1 MAQVPPSHPTASRAP
16 VRSVISSE
24 GRSGIDGRL
33 GDVSR
38 ADQDNSSRPGTPRY
52 IPSTARSGRECA
64 DAEAAT
70 HRSATRIFCPI
81 ACPSAR
87 ARAVRFAKE
96 RMTRSSNGIV
106 AVESSCCSSERRRLT
121 PQSRISGQAR
131 SLGSSLRGYA
141 HCPAEE
147 EPHANGSPA
156 RSSRCRTK
164 RWLHTSVSRTTGQTA
179 LSATVSSGC
188 RRAGQ

>member
-1 MAQVPPSHPTASRAP
+1 MASIPSDSAHRTP

-24 GRSGIDGRL
+24 RRSGVDGRL

-70 HRSATRIFCPI
+70 HRSATWIFCPI

-87 ARAVRFAKE
+87 ARADRFTKE

-106 AVESSCCSSERRRLT
+106 AVESSCCSSERRRLAL
-121 PQSRISGQAR
+121 QSRISGQAR
-131 SLGSSLRGYA
+131 SSARVCVDMHTVLPR
-141 HCPAEE
+141 
-147 EPHANGSPA
+147 
-156 RSSRCRTK
+156 RSSRQRFSCSLFPRCRTK
-164 RWLHTSVSRTTGQTA
+164 RWLHTSVSRTTGTDR
-179 LSATVSSGC
+179 TVGT
-188 RRAGQ
+188 RQFWM